1 VPAAGRAHNRT
12 VTSSAPGRA
21 GVTWT
26 AQRLRVTGGLMLAI
40 FVAAMDTSI
49 VATAVP
55 TIAGELGRFSL
66 YPWLISGYLLTST
79 TTVPLWGRLADI
91 HGRRPVLLAGLA
103 WFVAASLLCAWA
115 PDMAWLV
122 AFRALQGVG
131 AGCLIPVA
139 LTTVGDLFSME
150 QRARVQGLFSSVW
163 AVTALAGPVT
173 GAVFVSTIGWR
184 WIFWVNLPAGMLAAA
199 LLWGHRDAPPKALR
213 GHLDYAGAVA
223 LTVGVGLLL
232 FGLDGGGAGPAP
244 DWPLAALGAL
254 ALVAFAVLQRRARN
268 PTLPFSQLRHRVIGP
283 ATAAC
288 FLAGTLMFSLNAFLP
303 LYVQGVLGGSS
314 FLAGAVVSAASLGWT
329 VTALFSGRVMLR
341 IGYQRLVVTG
351 ALSMVA
357 GSAALL
363 VEPPGAGTAW
373 VALAAFAVGLG
384 MGQVLTPLLII
395 VQSVVDWS
403 SRGAATAFNQ
413 FSRTIGGA
421 VGVSLLGLL
430 LAMRARAAAIASGVD
445 PATVANP
452 LSSTGHLDAITAPL
466 VADALHAVFWALLA
480 VSVGA
485 LAIGVAILAL
495 NRGRADVA
503 FEEGPELSPDPRS
516 GTSARAADTGG
527 ARSAR

>member
-1 VPAAGRAHNRT
+1 MG
-12 VTSSAPGRA
+12 

-26 AQRLRVTGGLMLAI
+26 AERVRVTGGLMLAI
-40 FVAAMDTSI
+40 FVAAMDSSV

-122 AFRALQGVG
+122 VFRALQGVG

-163 AVTALAGPVT
+163 AVAALAGPAT

-184 WIFWVNLPAGMLAAA
+184 WIFWINLPAGMLAAA
-199 LLWGHRDAPPKALR
+199 LLWGHRDTPPKAQR
-213 GHLDYAGAVA
+213 GHLDYAGAVTMTA
-223 LTVGVGLLL
+223 GIGLLL
-232 FGLDGGGAGPAP
+232 FGLDGGGAGSTPY
-244 DWPLAALGAL
+244 WPLVAMGAL
-254 ALVAFAVLQRRARN
+254 ALVAFAVLQRRTRH

-283 ATAAC
+283 ATAAS

-303 LYVQGVLGGSS
+303 LYVQGVLGESS

-329 VTALFSGRVMLR
+329 ATALFSGRVMLR
-341 IGYQRLVVTG
+341 VGYQWLVVTG

-357 GSAALL
+357 GSTGLL
-363 VEPPGAGTAW
+363 LAPAGTGIVW

-384 MGQVLTPLLII
+384 MGQLLTPLLIV
-395 VQSVVDWS
+395 VQSVVGWS
-403 SRGAATAFNQ
+403 SRGAVTAFNQ

-430 LAMRARAAAIASGVD
+430 LGARARAAATAHGVD
-445 PATVANP
+445 PSAVANP
-452 LSSTGHLDAITAPL
+452 LSSAGHLDAVTAPL
-466 VADALHAVFWALLA
+466 VADALHAVFWTLLA
-480 VSVGA
+480 VSVA
-485 LAIGVAILAL
+485 TLAIGVAILLL

-503 FEEGPELSPDPRS
+503 FE
-516 GTSARAADTGG
+516 RA
-527 ARSAR
+527 S